1 LGDEG
6 NKMRKKIL
14 VKGPALSRSG
24 YGEQTRFALRSL
36 RSQEEKYDI
45 YLQNIP
51 WGQTGWIFDDNEERT
66 WIDACL
72 AKSVE
77 YVAAGGKFDMSLQVT
92 IPNEW
97 EKLAPVNIGYTAGIE
112 TNQISPAWIEKTEVV
127 DKIITISEHSKDGFL
142 NTVYDVQ
149 NKETGQ
155 VVKGYRCETPV
166 EVVHYPVRNV
176 KPAKLDLELEND
188 FNFLVLAQWGVR
200 KNLENTIR
208 WFVEEFIDRDVGLV
222 IKTNAANDS
231 IMDRDHCE
239 KRLQE
244 LLSEYENR
252 QCKVYMIHGTM
263 KEDELAGLYNHP
275 KIKALISLTHGE
287 GYGLPIFEAA
297 YYGLPVITAGWSGHV
312 DFLSAPVKEKNKKV
326 KVKPLYAKVDFDVKR
341 IQKEA
346 RWEGVI
352 EKRSEWCYPRE
363 GSAKMRMREV
373 YKSHGRF
380 KSNARKLQS
389 WILENF
395 TEEQKYEQFANAVCD
410 EKIDLDCDYVFV
422 SDRFA
427 DQAPGGA
434 ELSFQAVIDTAPGKH
449 LKLNASDVSES
460 LIDTLKDKT
469 WIFSNFTAMDK
480 SLVPKIAENLKYYFI
495 ESDYKYCEHR
505 LPQLCQIFNGGED
518 CVCVEKD
525 SGQLI
530 KLFCDNAQL
539 LFFRSE
545 NQRAHHLSALDLKK
559 KDTRIMSAVFTDDVL
574 NYIQALR
581 KEFLNKKV
589 DVWVVSS
596 SPSWVKGHQAS
607 KKWCEENNK
616 QVFELHGKSYKE
628 SLACLAQ
635 ARGLCALPPGY
646 DTCPRMVIEAKL
658 LGCELQLN
666 ENVLHADEKWFATDD
681 IEAIEAHLRSVV
693 PTFWKEVSV

>member
-1 LGDEG
+1 
-6 NKMRKKIL
+6 MRKKIL

-51 WGQTGWIFDDNEERT
+51 WGATGWIFEVNEERE
-66 WIDACL
+66 WIDSTL
-72 AKSVE
+72 AKTVKHTAS
-77 YVAAGGKFDMSLQVT
+77 GGKFDMSLQVT

-97 EKLAPVNIGYTAGIE
+97 EKLAPINIGYTAGIE
-112 TNQISPAWIEKTEVV
+112 TSQISPHWIEKSEVV
-127 DKIITISEHSKDGFL
+127 DKIITISKHSRDVFL

-149 NKETGQ
+149 NKETGA
-155 VVKGYRCETPV
+155 VVKGYRCETPI
-166 EVVHYPVRNV
+166 EVVHYPVRSV
-176 KPAKLDLELEND
+176 EPAALSLDLETD
-188 FNFLVLAQWGVR
+188 FNFLMIAQWGVR
-200 KNLENTIR
+200 KNLENTLR

-222 IKTNAANDS
+222 LKTNLANDS
-231 IMDRDHCE
+231 VMDRVHAE
-239 KRLQE
+239 ERLKS
-244 LLSEYENR
+244 LLDSYKDR
-252 QCKVYMIHGTM
+252 KCKVYMIHGTM
-263 KEDELAGLYNHP
+263 SDSELAGLYTHP

-297 YYGLPVITAGWSGHV
+297 YSGLPIVTAGWSGHV
-312 DFLSAPVKEKNKKV
+312 DFLSAPVKDKKGKM
-326 KVKPLYAKVDFDVKR
+326 KVKPLYASVDYEVKR

-352 EKRSEWCYPRE
+352 EKKSEWCYPRE

-373 YKSHGRF
+373 F
-380 KSNARKLQS
+380 KNHKLAQSRANKLQS
-389 WILENF
+389 WIIDNF
-395 TEEQKYEQFANAVCD
+395 TEESKYEQFANAVCN
-410 EKIDLDCDYVFV
+410 ETLNLDCEYVFV

-434 ELSFQAVIDTAPGKH
+434 ELSLQAVIDSTPADYI
-449 LKLNASDVSES
+449 KLNAADVSLG
-460 LIDTLKDKT
+460 LIEKLQDKT
-469 WIFSNFTAMDK
+469 WIFSNFTSLDK
-480 SLVPKIAENLKYYFI
+480 TLIPVVARDLKYYFI

-505 LPQLCQIFNGGED
+505 LPQLCQIFNGCED
-518 CVCVEKD
+518 CDCVEKE

-545 NQRAHHLSALDLKK
+545 KQREHHLSALALNKK
-559 KDTRIMSAVFTDDVL
+559 KTRIMSAVFTSEILDLLQEMRTTFAD
-574 NYIQALR
+574 
-581 KEFLNKKV
+581 KKV
-589 DVWVVSS
+589 DVWVISS

-607 KKWCEENNK
+607 KKWCEENKKN
-616 QVFELHGKSYKE
+616 VFELHGRSYTE

-658 LGCELQLN
+658 LGCDLELN
-666 ENVLHADEKWFATDD
+666 DNVLHAKEHWFDTDD
-681 IEAIEAHLRSVV
+681 LEVVDTHLRSVI
-693 PTFWKEVSV
+693 PSFWEAVTG